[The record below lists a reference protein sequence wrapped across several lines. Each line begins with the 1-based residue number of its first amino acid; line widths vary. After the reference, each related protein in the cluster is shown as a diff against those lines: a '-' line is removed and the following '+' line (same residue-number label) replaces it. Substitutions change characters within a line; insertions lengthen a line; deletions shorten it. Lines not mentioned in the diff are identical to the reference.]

1 MLKIDAKE
9 YDVIARGVFAPVY
22 PVIAQQIVAHTGV
35 ASGTCVD
42 IGCGGGYLGAA
53 LARISDLFVHFID
66 QSADM
71 IALAERTIAG
81 HDLQSRTAARQGDVT
96 DIDLPDACVDLVVS
110 RGSVFFW
117 EDLPRAFKEIYR
129 ILAPQGWAYIGGGF
143 GSREL
148 KESIE
153 REMASRGKSTGPF
166 GDKVR
171 RNLGPE
177 TRNRF
182 VTALETAGI
191 DSYSILQSDDI
202 GLWLVMRK

>member
-1 MLKIDAKE
+1 LKIDAKK
-9 YDVIARGVFAPVY
+9 YNAIARDVFAPVY
-22 PVIAQQIVAHTGV
+22 PVIARQIVSHTGV
-35 ASGTCVD
+35 TSGTCVD
-42 IGCGGGYLGAA
+42 IGCGSGYLGAA
-53 LARISDLFVHFID
+53 LARITDLFVHFLD

-71 IALAERTIAG
+71 ITLVERTIAENG
-81 HDLQSRTAARQGDVT
+81 LQARSATLQGDVT
-96 DIDLPDACVDLVVS
+96 DINLADASVNLVAS

-117 EDLPRAFKEIYR
+117 KDLPRAFKEIYR

-153 REMASRGKSTGPF
+153 REMASRGKGSGPF
-166 GDKVR
+166 SDKVR

-191 DSYSILQSDDI
+191 ASYTILQSDDI

>member
-1 MLKIDAKE
+1 MKIDAKE
-9 YDVIARGVFAPVY
+9 YDAIARDVFAPAY
-22 PVIAQQIVAHTGV
+22 PVIAQQILAHTGV
-35 ASGTCVD
+35 TSGTCVD
-42 IGCGGGYLGAA
+42 VGCGGGYLGAA
-53 LARISDLFVHFID
+53 LARITDLFVHFMD
-66 QSADM
+66 QSAAM
-71 IALAERTIAG
+71 ITLAERTITENGLSARTTT
-81 HDLQSRTAARQGDVT
+81 LQADVT
-96 DIDLPDACVDLVVS
+96 DIKLADASVNLVIS

-153 REMASRGKSTGPF
+153 REMASRGKRTGPF

-202 GLWLVMRK
+202 GLWVVMRK